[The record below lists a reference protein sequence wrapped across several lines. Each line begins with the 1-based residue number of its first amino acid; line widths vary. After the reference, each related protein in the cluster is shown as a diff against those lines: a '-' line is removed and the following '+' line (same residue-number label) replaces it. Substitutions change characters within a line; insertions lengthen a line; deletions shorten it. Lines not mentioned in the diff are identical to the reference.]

1 MATVWAGHAAGVR
14 RPPSWAR
21 APPVRGLAA
30 HQPLG
35 DPPPPPPHPFP
46 PPGGGV
52 KYYLAEIH
60 SIDRFHITLVL
71 VQSLHCRLVGF
82 REANSSHT
90 SLMLQSRQAYL
101 KTGSGYG
108 KFLKL
113 VHFFS
118 QLVKGNPA
126 NWRRR

>member
-1 MATVWAGHAAGVR
+1 MRLPLQQSQT
-14 RPPSWAR
+14 RPIELAR
-21 APPVRGLAA
+21 SQESPQYIAFRP
-30 HQPLG
+30 Q
-35 DPPPPPPHPFP
+35 
-46 PPGGGV
+46 GGGV